1 MVVFS
6 KITGQLSGILL
17 DEGWLTDLRTAAAGS
32 VVARH
37 MAPKKI
43 KAIGVIGTGIQARFQ
58 VQILRAVTD
67 CRHVVIWGRDSKK
80 MALYKKDVEK
90 LGFKVT
96 LAKNVAQVGK

>member
-43 KAIGVIGTGIQARFQ
+43 KAIGVIGTGI
-58 VQILRAVTD
+58 
-67 CRHVVIWGRDSKK
+67 
-80 MALYKKDVEK
+80 
-90 LGFKVT
+90 
-96 LAKNVAQVGK
+96 